1 MGRVREE
8 DEFQKIANYLDRLH
22 FKKSIYGASLEDVYS
37 CMKEL
42 DRMYRDVL
50 DDYKDSLQHEMEE
63 RKREIEQR
71 ESKVE
76 EMMGKLS
83 QIQRSRKEDQEKI
96 KELEAKLQDEE
107 RMQKDYKE
115 KTALLA
121 ETLTDTQKN
130 KAFVLEQANREA
142 RAIIFEANRKA
153 EDIIEQSKAA
163 AAAEEEQSKS
173 VLEEIS
179 RLRGKAYD
187 NLKLIEVDLQSLSE
201 DVVRVQNEIKEVPD
215 HIDSVKVE
223 IGHIRDID
231 RTDIMRFDQYEA
243 AKK

>member
-1 MGRVREE
+1 MGRVRED

-42 DRMYRDVL
+42 DGMYRDVL
-50 DDYKDSLQHEMEE
+50 EDYKDSLRQETEE

-71 ESKVE
+71 ETKVE
-76 EMMGKLS
+76 EMMGKLA
-83 QIQRSRKEDQEKI
+83 QIQKSRKEDQDKI
-96 KELEAKLQDEE
+96 RELENRLREE
-107 RMQKDYKE
+107 EQMQKDYKE

-142 RAIIFEANRKA
+142 RAILFEANREA
-153 EDIIEQSKAA
+153 EEIIEKSRSQAM
-163 AAAEEEQSKS
+163 AEEERSKS

-223 IGHIRDID
+223 IGHARDID
-231 RTDIMRFDQYEA
+231 KSDIMRFDQYEA